1 MAWYNFWKQ
10 EKRNAEGLTY
20 NPYGGLGLDA
30 IVNHGLIPAVSL
42 SAVFS
47 AIEIISN
54 SVAELPINVKTK
66 EENKVTILKNHQL
79 YHLFDNCLLTKY
91 MMIKM
96 LVTDMLLYGN
106 GFAYIERAADG
117 TPINLIYCPHGTVTI
132 QYNEMTRQ
140 LYYLIPMLGKGRIEP
155 INMIH
160 ILKNSRNGVE
170 GKGILEYAN
179 KTIQLAGNTEKA
191 ALDYFSSGCHV
202 AGILTTNSPRLT
214 EEQRNSIRTAW
225 NQSHGKNG
233 TGMAVLEAGMS
244 YQAVS
249 SNSKDAQLLE
259 TRLFNLQDIARFFN
273 INPVLLGDLSHSSY
287 STIEASLLEFV
298 THTLFPYITLIE
310 DELKRKLIKPSEKN
324 LYIDLEENF
333 ILKADKSSE
342 ANYLNTLVSGG
353 IITPNEAREQLS
365 LNPIEGGD
373 KIMIPYTDVNQNT
386 IGNQDG
392 NKDSNDPNND
402 MDSDKSDNNS

>member
-1 MAWYNFWKQ
+1 MNWRFWKR
-10 EKRNAEGLTY
+10 EKRDNEIEY

-30 IVNHGLIPAVSL
+30 IFNNALIPAISL
-42 SAVFS
+42 SAVF
-47 AIEIISN
+47 AAVEIISN
-54 SVAELPINVKTK
+54 SVAELPINVKTT
-66 EENKVTILKNHQL
+66 EENKVSVLKSHPL
-79 YHLFDNCLLTKY
+79 YHIFDNCLLTKY
-91 MMIKM
+91 MLVKM
-96 LVTDMLLYGN
+96 LVSDMLLYGN
-106 GFAYIERAADG
+106 GFAYIERAKDG
-117 TPINLIYCPHGTVTI
+117 TPINLVYCPHGTVSI
-132 QYNEMTRQ
+132 QYNEMTHS
-140 LYYLIPMLGKGRIEP
+140 LYYLIPSMQKGRIEP

-160 ILKNSRNGVE
+160 ILKNSKNGVE

-179 KTIQLAGNTEKA
+179 KTIQLAANTEKA

-202 AGILTTNSPRLT
+202 AGILSTTSPRLT

-233 TGMAVLEAGMS
+233 SGMAVLEAGMQ

-324 LYIDLEENF
+324 LYIDLEETF

-342 ANYLNTLVSGG
+342 ANYLNTLVNGG
-353 IITPNEAREQLS
+353 ILTPNEARMQLG
-365 LNPIEGGD
+365 LNPIDGGD
-373 KIMIPYTDVNQNT
+373 KIIIPYTDVEQNT
-386 IGNQDG
+386 IGKQND
-392 NKDSNDPNND
+392 DSV
-402 MDSDKSDNNS
+402 SEIHE